1 MLRSLCLLFFCAGLV
16 ACSGPTVDPLS
27 LPLNPPDLET
37 AQFPPSESELVH
49 RPRMLLTLVASAKE
63 DLSPAQTGE
72 SLAFLAESL
81 AKYGDFAPIPESKV
95 KALLAREDQRGFR
108 PESIAMALNLG
119 SLLGA
124 EFVAQV
130 ELSLAPVKRSDA
142 PYKTQG
148 KITLF
153 HQASGRMVFLE
164 PWVYD
169 SADPTESRTRLK
181 PKIQAAFP
189 LRGFVLETR
198 GDRRVAKISLGASLD
213 LKVGQ
218 KVSFRSRIVETSL
231 QNGLNSQ
238 LITYSPQVQCQ
249 GEVILVTAN
258 HAWVLIKPKD
268 QEKLKKGD
276 VVFTE
281 PENSGSFF

>member
-1 MLRSLCLLFFCAGLV
+1 MFRSFFLLLVTAGLV
-16 ACSGPTVDPLS
+16 ACSSPNIDPLS
-27 LPLNPPDLET
+27 LPVNPPDLET
-37 AQFPPSESELVH
+37 SLFPPSESELVH
-49 RPRMLLTLVASAKE
+49 RPRMLLTLVAAQE
-63 DLSPAQTGE
+63 GLSEAQAQET
-72 SLAFLAESL
+72 LAFLAESFG
-81 AKYGDFAPIPESKV
+81 KYGDFAPIPEPKV
-95 KALLAREDQRGFR
+95 RALLAKEDQKGFR

-119 SLLGA
+119 SQLGA
-124 EFVAQV
+124 EYVAQV
-130 ELSLAPVKRSDA
+130 ELSLAPSKKEQA
-142 PYKTQG
+142 PFKAKG

-153 HQASGRMVFLE
+153 HQSSGRMVFLE
-164 PWVYD
+164 PLDYD
-169 SADPTESRTRLK
+169 SANPSESRRALK
-181 PKIQAAFP
+181 PKVQAAFP

-198 GDRRVAKISLGASLD
+198 GDRKVAKVSLGASLD

-218 KVSFRSRIVETSL
+218 KVSFRSRTVENTL

-238 LITYSPQVQCQ
+238 VITYSPQVLCQ

-281 PENSGSFF
+281 PENSGSLF

>member
-169 SADPTESRTRLK
+169 STDPTESRTRLK
-181 PKIQAAFP
+181 PKIQ
-189 LRGFVLETR
+189 
-198 GDRRVAKISLGASLD
+198 AKISLGASLD